1 MQPIKLSI
9 SITKYFL
16 TVFIVI
22 GVNCLLHAQSS
33 VGKQSTEM
41 TKSPKEA
48 MKEKKALDKIHE
60 RDQAALGKNAQK
72 SKYKSRFKYKAPKQ
86 KDKTDGGGGL

>member
-1 MQPIKLSI
+1 MQPIKFSHSL
-9 SITKYFL
+9 TKYFFTL
-16 TVFIVI
+16 FIVI
-22 GVNCLLHAQSS
+22 GVNCLLHAQAS

-48 MKEKKALDKIHE
+48 MKEKKALDKIHQ

-72 SKYKSRFKYKAPKQ
+72 SKYKSRFKQKGAKP